1 MKSSGDGAPTS
12 ADDGGDGVAPPPPR
26 VALPLLATIK
36 AAQGAHG
43 LAHGDYRRYRRY
55 CARRLHRLRVTCKA
69 THGKARY
76 TPHPITA
83 AAVAAEPRLLEV
95 PLMTAER
102 AWAMAME
109 IKDEASAAVD
119 RGGGGGGGGAA
130 APRNAARARR
140 AVLGRLAKATAAAR
154 ELRALAIVTATADTI
169 TEVDA
174 YVGWVT
180 GHWRVEAADWVGA
193 LAALATAGTLYG
205 KMGAAAA
212 AAGGCGGRG
221 GGGVYADRGEEIAPL
236 VRFCAYH
243 LRRGGGSGGDGPAA
257 AAAAAAERRY
267 RAHRCFQLAESHAVA
282 AASAGGGALGGG
294 TGGGVATVVGGA
306 ADGAAPH
313 SSTHAAAAALYERT
327 VEHADA
333 ATAAVDDL
341 EMEAAAAAAEMG
353 DEDGGEGDDDG
364 GGGSGIGSEDAAGLR
379 AEMAALRAAA
389 VGGIHRARARGAA
402 EAAGARGGGD
412 VAIAAALRG
421 VRTAPS
427 GLLVDHLDAVATFV
441 PPPGAGD
448 AAGGAGTTR
457 GPAAVLAPVGIAG
470 VPPALALVPAQPVL
484 IDRALAGVAL
494 PPVVGGPVGA
504 AAAAGGG
511 VPRHA
516 PSRRA
521 DAAGVAGPAAVAA
534 TAAGSGAEAADA
546 DAPAGYFGRWFKRK
560 T

>member
-1 MKSSGDGAPTS
+1 MAAGLAAVAAPAAEWEDVVIAAAAVAATVIRMPQPGNRGVGSRTCTTPAVTRRGDGAPTS

-55 CARRLHRLRVTCKA
+55 CSRRLHRLRVTCKA
-69 THGKARY
+69 THAKARY

-95 PLMTAER
+95 PLMTAEQ
-102 AWAMAME
+102 
-109 IKDEASAAVD
+109 
-119 RGGGGGGGGAA
+119 
-130 APRNAARARR
+130 
-140 AVLGRLAKATAAAR
+140 
-154 ELRALAIVTATADTI
+154 
-169 TEVDA
+169 VDA

-212 AAGGCGGRG
+212 AAGGCEGRG

-294 TGGGVATVVGGA
+294 TGGGVATV
-306 ADGAAPH
+306 
-313 SSTHAAAAALYERT
+313 
-327 VEHADA
+327 
-333 ATAAVDDL
+333 
-341 EMEAAAAAAEMG
+341 
-353 DEDGGEGDDDG
+353 
-364 GGGSGIGSEDAAGLR
+364 
-379 AEMAALRAAA
+379 
-389 VGGIHRARARGAA
+389 
-402 EAAGARGGGD
+402 
-412 VAIAAALRG
+412 
-421 VRTAPS
+421 
-427 GLLVDHLDAVATFV
+427 
-441 PPPGAGD
+441 
-448 AAGGAGTTR
+448 
-457 GPAAVLAPVGIAG
+457 
-470 VPPALALVPAQPVL
+470 PVL
-484 IDRALAGVAL
+484 VDRALAGVAL